1 MKMYSYV
8 APEAELFGIDS
19 SDFLM
24 VNPSGGNIEN
34 PGDGGEDWEW

>member
-34 PGDGGEDWEW
+34 PGDGGEWNW